1 MHLVS
6 DAHQPMHINL
16 AEGKGGNTTKLFF
29 EVKATNLH
37 VLWDSKLIDYQE
49 LPYVAM
55 TKNYD
60 AADTPADKTVAERR
74 YDGLAI

>member
-1 MHLVS
+1 MHTSQCISTWQKAKVVTQRS
-6 DAHQPMHINL
+6 F
-16 AEGKGGNTTKLFF
+16 FF